1 MNPYDGPLHPAPMP
15 DPSKTAASAAGSAA
29 PAPADPIANSPGL
42 AALRSEAARFALL
55 LRLAPALRH
64 EAAAPLQPIAMAA
77 SVLERRLAADAP
89 DLAPIRDSAVRLVA
103 YARAAAQGGLD
114 LVSWLAP
121 DRAAQL
127 PLATVVEQTLALLAT
142 PMGFEGFTLVSRIE
156 QAPGARPVPAAGL
169 RLVLPGCLLWLSDQ
183 APAGGTLCLET
194 QAHALTLHLA
204 AASESGNEKAGSHRE
219 PAYRRLGWSDIQA
232 LALGEG
238 LDLKREGNVLVL
250 TLPDLP

>member
-1 MNPYDGPLHPAPMP
+1 MNPYDGPLHPALMP

-29 PAPADPIANSPGL
+29 PAPTDPIANGPGL
-42 AALRSEAARFALL
+42 PALRAEAARYALL

-142 PMGFEGFTLVSRIE
+142 PMGFEGFTLVSRIDE
-156 QAPGARPVPAAGL
+156 VLGARPVPAAGL

-194 QAHALTLHLA
+194 RAHALTLHLA

-238 LDLKREGNVLVL
+238 LDLKREGDVLVW

>member
-1 MNPYDGPLHPAPMP
+1 MNPYDGPLHPALMP

-42 AALRSEAARFALL
+42 AALRSEAARYALL

-127 PLATVVEQTLALLAT
+127 PLATMVEQTLALLAT
-142 PMGFEGFTLVSRIE
+142 PMGFEGFTLVSRIDE
-156 QAPGARPVPAAGL
+156 ALGARPVPAAGL

-194 QAHALTLHLA
+194 RAHALTLHLA

-238 LDLKREGNVLVL
+238 LDLKREDNALVV
-250 TLPDLP
+250 TQPDLP